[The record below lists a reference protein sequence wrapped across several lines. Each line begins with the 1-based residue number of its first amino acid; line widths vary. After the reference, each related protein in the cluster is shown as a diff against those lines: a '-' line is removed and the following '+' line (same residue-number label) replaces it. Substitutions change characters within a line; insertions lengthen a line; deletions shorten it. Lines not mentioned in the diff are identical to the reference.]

1 MNLYLRI
8 VQKKTSFSLEEAQKK
23 IEHYCAYQE
32 RCHQEV
38 VQKLRQMKMIPQA
51 IDVIIG
57 KLIQENYLN
66 ETRFAQSFARGKFR
80 IKKWGKNRILR
91 ELKLRHISDYNIKKG
106 MKEIPDSDYE
116 TTFYELFEKRKKA
129 VAHLPKNEQ
138 KKKII
143 SYLNY
148 RGWEQHK
155 IYSAL
160 NDFF

>member
-1 MNLYLRI
+1 MYKRNSH
-8 VQKKTSFSLEEAQKK
+8 TLEEAKK
-23 IEHYCAYQE
+23 KLEHYCTYQD

-38 VQKLRQMKMIPQA
+38 ITKLNSLGMIA
-51 IDVIIG
+51 AARDVVISH
-57 KLIQENYLN
+57 LIEHNFLN

-80 IKKWGKNRILR
+80 IKKWGKNKILR

-106 MKEIPDSDYE
+106 MREISDSDYE

-129 VAHLPKNEQ
+129 VAHLPENEQ

-148 RGWEQHK
+148 RGWELHK

-160 NDFF
+160 NEFF